1 MQRRITFSTA
11 WRVRCRALVCAL
23 AWSSVTVAVA
33 GTDATEL
40 DGFVTAAMQRWNIPG
55 LAIAVVQDDQM
66 VFARGYGVR
75 EAGQPGQVDAD
86 TTFGIGSVTKS
97 FTAAASA
104 MLVDDGKLAWDRPV
118 IDYLPQLH
126 FFDPWITG
134 HAVVRDL
141 TSHRLGIDESALY
154 FATEGN
160 LDRTL
165 QAVRYMRPAVPFRT
179 FLYSNTGYALLGKA
193 IEQVAG
199 RSWDDF
205 IATRIFQ
212 PLGMTHSSTSEYG
225 FIDARNIARCWLC
238 APPAGAALGYAAL
251 RNPSANV
258 ASPHGLAERGEV
270 RVVPW
275 RSERSVAPTGLIHSS
290 ARDMAQ
296 WMMLHLGQGEY
307 HGRRL
312 ISQAQLQQL
321 HAPQIIVPATDSAP
335 VEGFRLEGYGM
346 GWFVGSYRGLAA
358 SQHGGG
364 RVGFGSQVWLFP
376 EKKLGVVMLQNL
388 DYREGP
394 PLSMIAMRFAD
405 HYLGLPHADAPD
417 IEARER
423 MANRKSMGARQPQCS
438 TQPAIAASTNSV
450 KGTGRAAGAVQETGK
465 RGARLPSD
473 DAELRSYVGTYR
485 NGVLGEARVTLD
497 RGQLVLAFQP
507 GAQLELQPLARPDF
521 IGCFRGHEQQ
531 PTPISFTHGF
541 TSEVSGFVIG
551 GVDPRQ
557 ASSLGFER
565 VR

>member
-1 MQRRITFSTA
+1 MQRQTIFSTA
-11 WRVRCRALVCAL
+11 GWVRCRALVCAL
-23 AWSSVTVAVA
+23 ALTSTTAATA
-33 GTDATEL
+33 GTAATEL
-40 DGFVTAAMQRWNIPG
+40 DGFVVAEMQRWNIPG
-55 LAIAVVQDDQM
+55 LAVAVVKDDQI
-66 VFARGYGVR
+66 VFAKGYGVR
-75 EAGQPGQVDAD
+75 EAGRPDQVDTD

-97 FTAAASA
+97 FTAASSA
-104 MLVDDGKLAWDRPV
+104 MLVDDGKLAWDQPLM
-118 IDYLPQLH
+118 DFLPGLH

-134 HAVVRDL
+134 HAVLRDL

-193 IEQVAG
+193 IEQASG

-212 PLGMTHSSTSEYG
+212 PLGMTHSSASEYD
-225 FIDARNIARCWLC
+225 FIDARNIAKCWLC
-238 APPAGAALGYAAL
+238 APPAGAALGHAAL
-251 RNPSANV
+251 RNPAANV
-258 ASPHGLAERGEV
+258 ASPHGLLERGAVEV
-270 RVVPW
+270 LPW
-275 RSERSVAPTGLIHSS
+275 RSERTVAATGLIHSS
-290 ARDMAQ
+290 VSDMAQ

-307 HGRRL
+307 RGRRL
-312 ISQAQLQQL
+312 ISEAQMQQL
-321 HAPQIIVPATDSAP
+321 HTAQIVVPASDSAP

-346 GWFVGSYRGLAA
+346 GWFVGTYRGLVA

-376 EKKLGVVMLQNL
+376 EQRLGVVMLQNL

-405 HYLGLPHADAPD
+405 HYLGLPHVDAPD

-423 MANRKSMGARQPQCS
+423 IVTRKAMGARQPQCLAE
-438 TQPAIAASTNSV
+438 PA
-450 KGTGRAAGAVQETGK
+450 KAGAEAKASAAALQ
-465 RGARLPSD
+465 
-473 DAELRSYVGTYR
+473 SYVGTYR
-485 NGVLGEARVTLD
+485 NGVMGEAKVTLE
-497 RGQLVLAFQP
+497 RERLVLAFQP
-507 GAQLELQPLARPDF
+507 GAELDLYPRSLPDF

-531 PTPISFTHGF
+531 PTPIGF
-541 TSEVSGFVIG
+541 TRAVPGSAPGGAAGRDADEVTGFVIG
-551 GVDPRQ
+551 GADPRQ
-557 ASSLGFER
+557 TSSLGFER

>member
-1 MQRRITFSTA
+1 LTGAT
-11 WRVRCRALVCAL
+11 V
-23 AWSSVTVAVA
+23 SSA
-33 GTDATEL
+33 GTATAASDL
-40 DGFVTAAMQRWNIPG
+40 DGFVSAEMQRWNIPG
-55 LAIAVVQDDQM
+55 LAVAVVRGDQV
-66 VFARGYGVR
+66 VFAKGYGVR
-75 EAGQPGQVDAD
+75 EAGRPDPVDAD

-104 MLVDDGKLAWDRPV
+104 MLVDDGKLAWDGPLLDV
-118 IDYLPQLH
+118 LPQLH

-134 HAVVRDL
+134 HAVLRDL

-193 IEQVAG
+193 IEQASG

-238 APPAGAALGYAAL
+238 APPAGAALGHAAL
-251 RNPSANV
+251 RSPATNA
-258 ASPHGLAERGEV
+258 ASPHGLVERGGV
-270 RVVPW
+270 QVLPW
-275 RSERSVAPTGLIHSS
+275 RSERTVAPTGLIHSS
-290 ARDMAQ
+290 ANDMAQ

-307 HGRRL
+307 RGHRL
-312 ISQAQLQQL
+312 ISEAQMRQL
-321 HAPQIIVPATDSAP
+321 HTPQIVVPANDSAP

-346 GWFVGSYRGLAA
+346 GWFVGTYRGLAA

-376 EKKLGVVMLQNL
+376 EQQLGVVMLQNL

-405 HYLGLPHADAPD
+405 HYLGLQHADAPD
-417 IEARER
+417 LKARER
-423 MANRKSMGARQPQCS
+423 IATRKAMGMRMPQCS
-438 TQPAIAASTNSV
+438 EPA
-450 KGTGRAAGAVQETGK
+450 KAGAKAKE
-465 RGARLPSD
+465 RA
-473 DAELRSYVGTYR
+473 DALQSYLGTYR
-485 NGVLGEARVTLD
+485 NGVMGEAKVTLQGA
-497 RGQLVLAFQP
+497 RLVLAFQP
-507 GAQLELQPLARPDF
+507 GAELDLYSQTLSRLGSRLESQLGPDF

-531 PTPISFTHGF
+531 PTPIDFTRSATG
-541 TSEVSGFVIG
+541 EVTGFVIG
-551 GVDPRQ
+551 GADPRQ
-557 ASSLGFER
+557 TSSLGFER
-565 VR
+565 VH